1 MEKSK
6 LTRRNLLACTGG
18 LAGLATLPVNAAGKH
33 ERLLITRIDLHR
45 VVVPMKPGTT
55 YDPEVAES
63 SRFDLVPKIIMEVHT
78 DAGIIGIGETGR
90 GEDEAGVRR
99 NADYLRGKLAFDL
112 NLNQLDLPSRAGYAA
127 FEMAL
132 YDAVGKALGWP
143 VYKLL
148 GGLAQRKV
156 LVGYWTGRKTPNG
169 IRPVIEKTLAGGFT
183 SIKTKCAQGDPVVQV
198 AEVVAKMAPGVKLI
212 VDPNTRYRS
221 YNDFLP
227 VAKDLDRVGNVLVL
241 EDPFDK
247 RDFNGYRELRRQV
260 KAHVALHLGDPRA
273 MVEAI
278 REQAC
283 SVFNTGGNPGMA
295 DFVGNCYLAQAAGM
309 SVWHGSGNDLGIV
322 DASYLHSCA
331 ASPACTLPSDIL
343 SFLREDDLIVDPIE
357 IKNSYAIVSDRPGL
371 GVDLDEEAVRRYE
384 VKS

>member
-1 MEKSK
+1 
-6 LTRRNLLACTGG
+6 
-18 LAGLATLPVNAAGKH
+18 
-33 ERLLITRIDLHR
+33 
-45 VVVPMKPGTT
+45 MK
-55 YDPEVAES
+55 
-63 SRFDLVPKIIMEVHT
+63 VHT

-99 NADYLRGKLAFDL
+99 NVDYLRGKHTFDL
-112 NLNQLDLPSRAGYAA
+112 NLNRLDLPSRAGYAA

-156 LVGYWTGRKTPNG
+156 LVGYWTGRKTPKG

-221 YNDFLP
+221 YNDFLS

-247 RDFNGYRELRRQV
+247 RDFNGYRLLRRQV

-273 MVEAI
+273 MIEAI

-283 SVFNTGGNPGMA
+283 SAFNTGGNPGMA

-371 GVDLDEEAVRRYE
+371 GVDLDEEAVRRYA